1 MKITRATCWRQAI
14 PLTRP
19 YTIAFATRDAVELL
33 FAHIETD
40 GGHVGL
46 GSASPAPDIT
56 GEDEDASYGALA
68 NGLKELH
75 GEDPRQLG
83 RLCRQTADRLPETPA
98 ARAAIDMALHDL
110 LGQILE
116 VPVVDLLGRC
126 HDALPTSI
134 TIGIKSTE
142 EALEEAQEYLDRG
155 FRHLKVKTGTDLEAD
170 AERLRALRAAVGPEI
185 AIRIDGNQGYD
196 LAAARTLGPLARELD
211 LELIEQPL
219 PRGAEKDLRQL
230 DGDLR
235 ALVAADESIH
245 DAADAW
251 SLSVPEADGNPA
263 CGILN
268 IKLMKCGG
276 MTGARAIATIAETA
290 GMDLMWGCMDE
301 SVISI
306 AAALHAA
313 FASPRTRYLD
323 LDGSFD
329 LAREPAQGGFV
340 IENGMMRPLD
350 RPGLGVRLAGEQT
363 P

>member
-1 MKITRATCWRQAI
+1 MKITHATCWREAV

-19 YTIAFATRDAVELL
+19 YTIAFATRDAVDLL

-40 GGHVGL
+40 EGHVGL

-56 GEDEDASYGALA
+56 GEDEDASFGALA
-68 NGLKELH
+68 SGLKELH
-75 GEDPRQLG
+75 GEDPRHLG
-83 RLCRQTADRLPETPA
+83 RLCHQTADRLPEAPA

-110 LGQILE
+110 LGQILG
-116 VPVVDLLGRC
+116 VPVVELLGRC

-142 EALEEAQEYLDRG
+142 EAIEEAREYLDRG
-155 FRHLKVKTGTDLEAD
+155 FRHLKVKTGHDLEAD
-170 AERLRALRAAVGPEI
+170 VDRLRALRAAVGTDV

-196 LAAARTLGPLARELD
+196 LEAARQLGPLARDLA
-211 LELIEQPL
+211 LELVEQPL
-219 PRGAEKDLRQL
+219 PQGAEADMRQL
-230 DGDLR
+230 DVSLR
-235 ALVAADESIH
+235 RLIAADESAH
-245 DAADAW
+245 SAQDAL
-251 SLSVPEADGNPA
+251 SLSIPEADGDPA

-276 MTGARAIATIAETA
+276 ITGARAIATIAETA

-306 AAALHAA
+306 AAALHTA

-329 LAREPAQGGFV
+329 LARDPALGGFV
-340 IENGMMRPLD
+340 VENGIMRPLD
-350 RPGLGVRLAGEQT
+350 RPGLGVTLPTQ
-363 P
+363 